1 MKKLTLF
8 STLLLFVVAA
18 NAQYD
23 INYTFWNTAMN
34 PNNDNAKA
42 IKKAGLKSVNVVSY
56 EPDADDTAET
66 LQNVLFNR
74 YDADGRVAYISETE
88 GGNRYTEYA
97 YDKKGRVTKYTSAP
111 GFWIDFEY
119 DKKGI
124 KIKHRD
130 TIKNRWDAVKNL
142 FTSVSPLDTQYHY
155 FNKGGKLEKHVRV
168 HREANYAKGFFYSD
182 TTYYTY
188 DKKDNLSSFKFIE
201 LNKFGDTIAVS
212 TGEYTYN
219 KKGVLTKAIVKHYS
233 SESNLVDEK
242 TGKWLPELEEEYTY
256 AVSAKSG
263 RVVTHSY
270 VSKKNYRYGGS
281 INTDTNFIDEGYT
294 YSPDGLLIGASRS
307 VNPGVVTQRV
317 YTYTK

>member
-18 NAQYD
+18 KAQYD

-42 IKKAGLKSVNVVSY
+42 IKKAGIKSVNVVSY
-56 EPDADDTAET
+56 EPDAEDTAET
-66 LQNVLFNR
+66 IQNVLFNR
-74 YDADGRVAYISETE
+74 YDADGRLAYISETD
-88 GGNRYTEYA
+88 GGSRYTEYA

-130 TIKNRWDAVKNL
+130 SIRNRWDAAKNL
-142 FTSVSPLDTQYHY
+142 LTATSPLDTQYHY
-155 FNKGGKLEKHVRV
+155 FNKEGKLAKHVRV
-168 HREANYAKGFFYSD
+168 YREANFAKGFFYSD

-188 DKKDNLSSFKFIE
+188 DKKGNLSSFKFIE
-201 LNKFGDTIAVS
+201 LDKFGDTVAVS
-212 TGEYTYN
+212 TGEYTHN
-219 KKGVLTKAIVKHYS
+219 KKGVLTKAVLKHYS

-242 TGKWLPELEEEYTY
+242 TGKKLPEFEEEFSY
-256 AVSAKSG
+256 AISAKSG

-270 VSKKNYRYGGS
+270 VSKKNYSYGGT

-294 YSPDGLLIGASRS
+294 YSPEGLLIGASRS
-307 VNPGVVTQRV
+307 VNPGVVTQRI
-317 YTYTK
+317 YTYAK

>member
-8 STLLLFVVAA
+8 SALVLFAVAA

-34 PNNDNAKA
+34 PGNDNAKA
-42 IKKAGLKSVNVVSY
+42 IKKAGFKNVTVVSY
-56 EPDADDTAET
+56 EPDAPDTAET
-66 LQNVLFNR
+66 IQNMFFNR
-74 YDADGRVAYISETE
+74 YDADGRIAYVSETD
-88 GGNRYTEYA
+88 GGSRYTEYA

-130 TIKNRWDAVKNL
+130 TIKNRWDAAKNL

-155 FNKGGKLEKHVRV
+155 FNKEGKIEKHVKV
-168 HREANYAKGFFYSD
+168 YREAEFAKGFFYSD

-188 DKKDNLSSFKFIE
+188 DKKGNLSNYKFIE
-201 LNKFGDTIAVS
+201 LNKFGDTVAVS

-219 KKGVLTKAIVKHYS
+219 KKGVLTKATVKQYS
-233 SESNLVDEK
+233 SEANLVDEK
-242 TGKWLPELEEEYTY
+242 TGKKLPEIEEEFSY

-270 VSKKNYRYGGS
+270 VKKKNYSLGGS

-294 YSPDGLLIGASRS
+294 YSPEGLMISASRS
-307 VNPGVVTQRV
+307 ANPGVVTQQM